1 MAITRHSAVC
11 LILIAVAVT
20 ASGQSDPRNVP
31 APPATELAKF
41 RPYLGMYEQT
51 MDWRGLAFSGTI
63 EVKPAVKGW
72 YVEWIISTHHQQ
84 SIDRENRLIMTWDRN
99 LKKYRVWRFET
110 LDPLPPEATEGEVR
124 FSGEELIME
133 WKGPKE
139 PVRGMDVKFYRNRVR
154 FTGKDEFEIVTE
166 MEPKEGELRQLGV
179 TRAKRRL

>member
-1 MAITRHSAVC
+1 MAATRRSAVLFV
-11 LILIAVAVT
+11 LIGAAVA
-20 ASGQSDPRNVP
+20 AFGQSDPRNVP
-31 APPATELAKF
+31 APPVAELAKF

-63 EVKPAVKGW
+63 EIKAAVKGW
-72 YVEWIISTHHQQ
+72 YVEWIINTHHQQ
-84 SIDRENRLIMTWDRN
+84 AIDRENRLIMTWDRN
-99 LKKYRVWRFET
+99 LKKYRIWRFET
-110 LDPLPPEATEGEVR
+110 LDPLPPEGTEGEVR

-133 WKGPKE
+133 WKGPKD

-166 MEPKEGELRQLGV
+166 LEPKEGELRKLGV